1 MFKDFNISKFK
12 KMKPPADNSFTTMQE
27 IKHIKSI
34 PMDVANVK
42 KYDDIE
48 KTFAEVAYKN
58 NIKDY
63 DSDLVG
69 NLIEKSSPII
79 LKLKKHFNRPRPK
92 VIAKKMG
99 IKMKDYEMKSMKTAS
114 YPSGH
119 SAQGILIGRVLAA
132 KYPKAAKQFIS
143 AGDKI
148 SKSRNIAKAHYKSDS
163 KMGEKLGNELYNHI
177 KQKQNEKSSNEA

>member
-1 MFKDFNISKFK
+1 MFKNFNISKFK

-34 PMDVANVK
+34 PMDIANVK

-69 NLIEKSSPII
+69 NLIEQSSPII

-92 VIAKKMG
+92 VIAKKLG
-99 IKMKDYEMKSMKTAS
+99 INMVDYEMSSMKTPS

-119 SAQGILIGRVLAA
+119 STQGILIGKILAD
-132 KYPKAAKQFIS
+132 KFPKAAKQFIK
-143 AGDKI
+143 AGKNI
-148 SKSRNIAKAHYKSDS
+148 SDSRRIAKAHYKSDS
-163 KMGEKLGNELYNHI
+163 IMGEKLGEAMYQHI
-177 KQKQNEKSSNEA
+177 KNKV

>member
-1 MFKDFNISKFK
+1 MFKNFNLSKFK
-12 KMKPPADNSFTTMQE
+12 KLKPPADNSFTTMQE

-34 PMDVANVK
+34 PMDKANVK

-58 NIKDY
+58 KIKDY
-63 DSDLVG
+63 DADLVG
-69 NLIEKSSPII
+69 KLIKQSAPII
-79 LKLKKHFNRPRPK
+79 GKLKDHFKRPRPK
-92 VIAKKMG
+92 VIAKKIG
-99 IKMKDYEMKSMKTAS
+99 IKMKDYEMSSMKTPS

-143 AGDKI
+143 AGNKI

-163 KMGEKLGNELYNHI
+163 KMGEQLGNELYNHI
-177 KQKQNEKSSNEA
+177 KNKK